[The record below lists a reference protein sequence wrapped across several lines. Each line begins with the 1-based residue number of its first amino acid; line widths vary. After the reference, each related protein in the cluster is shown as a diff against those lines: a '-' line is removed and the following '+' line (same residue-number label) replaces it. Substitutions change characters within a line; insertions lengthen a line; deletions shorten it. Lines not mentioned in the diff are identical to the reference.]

1 MLTTVLGQQLTY
13 ILCTAHIKKYG
24 KFDLDKFIAK
34 SDLRNTKLL
43 QFLHWFTPTVIGME
57 MEKTPNNGTI

>member
-1 MLTTVLGQQLTY
+1 MLTTVLRRQLTY
-13 ILCTAHIKKYG
+13 ILCTAYINKYS
-24 KFDLDKFIAK
+24 KFDLDKFISK
-34 SDLRNTKLL
+34 RDLCNTKLL